1 MSGVFK
7 AVPTKMNFSQAE
19 TKVLEFWNSAKIY
32 QKSLKRRKGAKP
44 FVFFEG
50 PPTANGMP
58 HPGHCLTRTVKD
70 VFPRFK
76 TMDGYYCERK
86 AGWDTHGLPVEVEV
100 CKELGILEGGKEAIE
115 NFGLEKFNQTCLQSV
130 FRYTKE
136 WEHLT
141 ERLGFWVNLEEAYVT
156 YHQSYIESVWWVLKK
171 FFDEGLLYQ
180 GHKVV
185 WWWAQGGTA
194 LSAGEV
200 GEGYRETTDPA
211 ITVRFSLDA
220 KSIAQL
226 GLPPGRDVSCLAWTT
241 TPWTLSSN
249 CALAVGK
256 DFEYVVCDIELEGDR
271 HACVLSKAHQEQ
283 VYPEA
288 RVIKSIH
295 GSELIGLS
303 YEPLFHYAD
312 HEPMAGSEADK
323 TIIWQIIEADF
334 VSLDRGTGIVHLAPA
349 FGEDDYRVCKESGVG
364 FLCFVKPDGKFD
376 ERVTDVDPFDSTK
389 IAGLFVKDA
398 DKSIVKILK
407 AQKRVIKHEQ
417 YLHSYP
423 FCPRAD
429 QDPLIQFAR
438 KSWFISTR
446 KFRDGFVKNN
456 SKIQWNPEHIK
467 EGRFGNFLENNVDW
481 ALSRE
486 RFWGTPLPIWVCEKT
501 GHMEAVAS
509 YDELSQKPGLM
520 GTEVWAEAK
529 KADPDLAEDLK
540 IHRPYIDAIT
550 YQSPKDPSSRM
561 KRVKDVIDVWFDAG
575 SMPFAQWGYP
585 HVEGS
590 KEKIK
595 EFFPAD
601 FISEAID
608 QTRGWFNALLVISTL
623 VWGESEAFPHPFK
636 NVICLG
642 HLLGED
648 GQKLSKRKR
657 NYKDVNYLFDTYGAD
672 ALRWS
677 LLAHQSPTASVRFTE
692 KGVEESLREYLI
704 RWYNVYSFFVIYS
717 NLDGFD
723 PAKGLGKDFDGSS
736 FEGVGPKLRDRS
748 EMDRWILSELQ
759 IAVLETRAGLEA
771 YDPYRAAQH
780 LNTFMDSLSN
790 WYVRRSR
797 ARFWGSGWSADKESA
812 YWTLYECLVSA
823 SQLSAPFTPFFS
835 DLTWQNLI
843 GSAFAD
849 APESVHLSVYPKVSE
864 LKTDHALASEMRLV
878 RDVVSTGL
886 AARGAAKIKVR
897 QPLMAIEVVVGAQG
911 EREIILK
918 HQDLIC
924 DELNIK
930 QVKFTE
936 TPETYVT
943 YKVVPNFKILGKR
956 LGKEMSIMQGLLK
969 SANGAELYQQ
979 LKHSGKIEIKLPS
992 GIQSFDQTELEVR
1005 LEAKEGFA
1013 AEQGRSSVV
1022 ILSTHISP
1030 ELKREGY
1037 AKDII
1042 RVVQSLR
1049 KEIGLE
1055 YNARIVVG
1063 FSLQSDD
1070 VKLALKE
1077 YSDLIL
1083 GEVLADRI
1091 EFKLLDGMTKEKV
1104 TIESEDFEVGVLE
1117 V

>member
-7 AVPTKMNFSQAE
+7 AVPSKMDFSQAE
-19 TKVLEFWNSAKIY
+19 AQVLGFWKSAKIY
-32 QKSLKRRKGAKP
+32 QKSLERRRGAKP

-115 NFGLEKFNQTCLQSV
+115 KFGLEKFNQTCLQSV

-136 WEHLT
+136 WEQLT

-156 YHQSYIESVWWVLKK
+156 YHQSYVESVWWVLKK

-211 ITVRFSLDA
+211 ITVRFSLTADA
-220 KSIAQL
+220 VAKL
-226 GLPPGRDVSCLAWTT
+226 GMPPGRDVSFLAWTT

-249 CALAVGK
+249 CALAIGR
-256 DFEYVVCDIELEGDR
+256 DFEYVVCEIEVDGETHL
-271 HACVLSKAHQEQ
+271 CVLSKAHQEAN
-283 VYPEA
+283 YPTA
-288 RVIKSIH
+288 RVFKSVK
-295 GSELIGLS
+295 GSELVGLD
-303 YEPLFHYAD
+303 YAPIFRYAEPELI
-312 HEPMAGSEADK
+312 AGQAQAEAHA
-323 TIIWQIIEADF
+323 WRVIEGDF
-334 VSLDRGTGIVHLAPA
+334 VTLDRGTGIVHLAPA
-349 FGEDDYRVCKESGVG
+349 FGEDDYRTCKEAGIG

-376 ERVTDVDPFDSTK
+376 DRVSDVDPYDGAK

-398 DKSIVKILK
+398 DKGIIRILK
-407 AQKRVIKHEQ
+407 AQKRVIKHDQ
-417 YLHSYP
+417 YIHSYP

-446 KFRDGFVKNN
+446 QFREQFVKNN
-456 SKIQWNPEHIK
+456 SKIHWNPEHIK

-486 RFWGTPLPIWVCEKT
+486 RFWGTPLPIWICEKT
-501 GHMEAVAS
+501 GHMEALSS
-509 YDELSQKPGLM
+509 YDELLKKPGVK
-520 GTEVWAEAK
+520 GTEVWAAAK
-529 KADPDLAEDLK
+529 AADSSLAEDLK
-540 IHRPYIDAIT
+540 IHRPYIDEVT
-550 YQSPKDPSSRM
+550 YQSPKDAAARM
-561 KRVKDVIDVWFDAG
+561 RRVKDVIDVWFDAG

-585 HVEGS
+585 HQPGSVERV
-590 KEKIK
+590 KN
-595 EFFPAD
+595 FFPAD

-623 VWGESEAFPHPFK
+623 VWGEKEAYPHPFK

-657 NYKDVNYLFDTYGAD
+657 NYKDVNYLFENYGAD

-677 LLAHQSPTASVRFTE
+677 LLAQQSPTASVRFTE

-717 NLDGFD
+717 NLDGFN
-723 PAKGLGKDFDGSS
+723 PAKGAPANFDGSD
-736 FEGVGPKLRDRS
+736 FRGVGPALAERS

-759 IAVLETRAGLEA
+759 NTVRETRAGLEV

-780 LNTFMDSLSN
+780 LNAFMDSLSN

-812 YWTLYECLVSA
+812 YWTLFECLVSM
-823 SQLSAPFTPFFS
+823 SQLSAPFTPYFS
-835 DLTWQNLI
+835 DWTWENLI
-843 GSAFAD
+843 RSPFAS
-849 APESVHLSVYPKVSE
+849 APESVHLSSYPKVNAE
-864 LKTDHALASEMRLV
+864 KFDENLATEMRLV

-897 QPLMAIEVVVGAQG
+897 QPLAAIEVVVSSSG
-911 EREIILK
+911 EREVIGK
-918 HQDLIC
+918 HSELIC
-924 DELNIK
+924 DELN
-930 QVKFTE
+930 VKGIEFTE
-936 TPETYVT
+936 KPETYVS

-956 LGKEMSIMQGLLK
+956 LGKEMGLLQAALK
-969 SANGAELYQQ
+969 TASGAELYRE
-979 LKHSGKIEIKLPS
+979 LRATGAVSIVLPS
-992 GIQSFDQTELEVR
+992 GKQSFDAAELEVR
-1005 LEAKEGFA
+1005 LEAKDGFA
-1013 AEQGRSSVV
+1013 AEQGKASVV
-1022 ILSTHISP
+1022 ILSTQISP
-1030 ELKREGY
+1030 ELKREGL
-1037 AKDII
+1037 AKDLVRAI
-1042 RVVQSLR
+1042 QSMR
-1049 KEIGLE
+1049 KEMRLD
-1055 YNARIVVG
+1055 YNARIRVG
-1063 FSLQSDD
+1063 LAHSSSEVAEAIREFSKMIS
-1070 VKLALKE
+1070 
-1077 YSDLIL
+1077 
-1083 GEVLADRI
+1083 GEVLAESLAEGLSEGMQCEKINI
-1091 EFKLLDGMTKEKV
+1091 EGDD
-1104 TIESEDFEVGVLE
+1104 IEIGVAT

>member
-7 AVPTKMNFSQAE
+7 SVPSKMNFSQAE
-19 TKVLEFWNSAKIY
+19 AQVLVFWKNSKIY
-32 QKSLKRRKGAKP
+32 QKSLDLHKGAKP

-115 NFGLEKFNQTCLQSV
+115 AHGLENFNRQCLESV

-136 WEHLT
+136 WESLT

-156 YHQSYIESVWWVLKK
+156 YHQSYVESVWWVLKK

-200 GEGYRETTDPA
+200 GEGYRDTSDPA
-211 ITVRFSLDA
+211 VTVRFSLTHD
-220 KSIAQL
+220 SISKL
-226 GLPPGRDVSCLAWTT
+226 GLPPGREVSLLAWTT

-249 CALAVGK
+249 CALAIGK
-256 DFEYVVCDIELEGDR
+256 DFDYVIADIEVDKEM
-271 HACVLSKAHQEQ
+271 HVCVLSKAHQEQ

-288 RVIKSIH
+288 RVLKVIKGQS
-295 GSELIGLS
+295 LLGLN
-303 YEPLFHYAD
+303 YKPIFNYAAAEPI
-312 HEPMAGSEADK
+312 AGCEAGRML
-323 TIIWQIIEADF
+323 IWQVIEADF
-334 VSLDRGTGIVHLAPA
+334 VSLDRGTGIVHMAPA
-349 FGEDDYRVCKESGVG
+349 FGEDDYRACKESNVG

-389 IAGLFVKDA
+389 LAGLFVKDA
-398 DKSIVKILK
+398 DKGIIRILK
-407 AQKRVIKHEQ
+407 AQKRVMKHEQ

-429 QDPLIQFAR
+429 QDPLIQYAR

-446 KFRDGFVKNN
+446 KYRDEFVANN
-456 SKIQWNPEHIK
+456 KKVHWNPEHIRD
-467 EGRFGNFLENNVDW
+467 GRFGNFLENNVDW

-501 GHMEAVAS
+501 GYMEAVDS
-509 YDELSQKPGLM
+509 YQSLLKKPDVQGVH
-520 GTEVWAEAK
+520 VWTEAK
-529 KADPDLAEDLK
+529 KKDPTLSEDLK

-550 YQSPKDPSSRM
+550 YQSPKDPSARM
-561 KRVKDVIDVWFDAG
+561 IRVKDVIDVWFDAG

-585 HVEGS
+585 HVAGS
-590 KEKIK
+590 KERMN

-608 QTRGWFNALLVISTL
+608 QTRGWFNALMVISTL
-623 VWGESEAFPHPFK
+623 VWGKDEAYPHPFK

-648 GQKLSKRKR
+648 GQKLSKRKK
-657 NYKDVNYLFDTYGAD
+657 NYKDVGYLFDQYGAD

-677 LLAHQSPTASVRFTE
+677 LLAQQSPTASVRFTE

-704 RWYNVYSFFVIYS
+704 RWYNVYSFFVIYA

-723 PAKGLGKDFDGSS
+723 PSKGADATFDGSS
-736 FEGVGPKLRDRS
+736 FESVGPKYADRS

-759 IAVLETRAGLEA
+759 NTIRETRLGLEA
-771 YDPYRAAQH
+771 YDPYRAAQQ
-780 LNTFMDSLSN
+780 LNTFMDALSN
-790 WYVRRSR
+790 WYVRRCRS
-797 ARFWGSGWSADKESA
+797 RFWSAGQSLDKESA
-812 YWTLYECLVSA
+812 YWTLYETLVSMA
-823 SQLSAPFTPFFS
+823 QLSAPFTPFFS
-835 DLTWQNLI
+835 DWTWDNLMKAPF
-843 GSAFAD
+843 SR
-849 APESVHLSVYPKVSE
+849 APESVHLSSYPKASQTKVDVSLE
-864 LKTDHALASEMRLV
+864 SEMRLI
-878 RDVVSTGL
+878 RDAVSTGL
-886 AARGAAKIKVR
+886 AARSAAKIKVR
-897 QPLMAIEVVVGAQG
+897 QPLSKIELVVSSV
-911 EREIILK
+911 EDRDVVLK
-918 HQDLIC
+918 HRDLIC
-924 DELNIK
+924 DELN
-930 QVKFTE
+930 VKDIHFTE
-936 TPETYVT
+936 TPETYVS

-956 LGKEMSIMQGLLK
+956 LGKEMGTLQGMLK
-969 SANGAELYQQ
+969 DANGAKLYQE
-979 LKHSGKIEIKLPS
+979 LKNTGAVTLKLPS
-992 GIQSFDQTELEVR
+992 GVASFDATELEVR
-1005 LEAKEGFA
+1005 LEAKAGFA
-1013 AEQGRSSVV
+1013 AEQGKSLVV
-1022 ILSTHISP
+1022 ILSTEISP
-1030 ELKREGY
+1030 ELKREGF
-1037 AKDII
+1037 AKDLI
-1042 RVVQSLR
+1042 RAIQSLR
-1049 KEIGLE
+1049 KERQLE

-1063 FSLQSDD
+1063 IKHDS
-1070 VKLALKE
+1070 
-1077 YSDLIL
+1077 SDLAQTISEFHAL
-1083 GEVLADRI
+1083 IANEVLANDIGELSSDMVVEKIAI
-1091 EFKLLDGMTKEKV
+1091 EDHQLELGIKV
-1104 TIESEDFEVGVLE
+1104 V
-1117 V
+1117 